1 MIVDTTYLLPL
12 ARIDI
17 ETDLLLALA
26 KKKIPMNRLSFE
38 EIQINSISIFELQAK
53 AAKLKV
59 SPEYVLA
66 AIEEISKSFTVEPY
80 YSPNVVRRAFE
91 LKSVLSDYID
101 CIIVASAIELKTDL
115 ITEDSRVRKSR
126 KRLKEKYGIEILTFR
141 EILKA

>member
-17 ETDLLLALA
+17 ETDLLWALA

-115 ITEDSRVRKSR
+115 ITEDSRIRKSR